1 MSAVISYCY
10 VNIAVVSVVVVVVVV
25 VVVIATPR
33 VARAGQ
39 RRGSVPFSFQKI

>member
-25 VVVIATPR
+25 IATPR

-39 RRGSVPFSFQKI
+39 RRGNVPFSFQKI

>member
-10 VNIAVVSVVVVVVVV
+10 VNIAVVSVVVVVV

>member
-25 VVVIATPR
+25 VVIATPR

-39 RRGSVPFSFQKI
+39 RRGNVPFSFKKI

>member
-10 VNIAVVSVVVVVVVV
+10 VNIAVVSVVVVVVV

>member
-25 VVVIATPR
+25 VIATPR

-39 RRGSVPFSFQKI
+39 RRGNVPFSFQKI